1 MINLIDVDFWVLTSI
16 DLTVFG
22 TISSRRADLKLH
34 LVLLVHGSR
43 SLLRTGQLWLGRCRL
58 IHYGGLLGHCRL
70 NLSQPG
76 VSIWN
81 AIVLTCVGAILN
93 CRYDR
98 VLPTMA
104 NSAHLAI
111 ELDIIDLFGHIVLF
125 VIIVETHI
133 EIKPLLHLV
142 FPSRTTFLIIQ

>member
-1 MINLIDVDFWVLTSI
+1 
-16 DLTVFG
+16 
-22 TISSRRADLKLH
+22 
-34 LVLLVHGSR
+34 
-43 SLLRTGQLWLGRCRL
+43 
-58 IHYGGLLGHCRL
+58 
-70 NLSQPG
+70 
-76 VSIWN
+76 
-81 AIVLTCVGAILN
+81 
-93 CRYDR
+93 
-98 VLPTMA
+98 MA